1 MFQAV
6 YKNGAIVERCLFEM
20 LPKSEE
26 VFFYTKSVG
35 NKSHTEY
42 SIIDA
47 CGEAKTLSLNC
58 CKLIGLVLDNYQGYP
73 YIELEFEVA
82 NRGIEKLQI
91 WKEEWQCDNPLSIVA
106 LIAERVRQCG
116 YDTYLAFRELEQ
128 ENRQLRWE
136 NKELKEELEGLEEHC
151 KYLNDELLKAESQL
165 K

>member
-6 YKNGAIVERCLFEM
+6 YKNGAIVERSSFDM
-20 LPKSEE
+20 LPKSDE
-26 VFFYTKSVG
+26 VLFYAKSEG
-35 NKSHTEY
+35 NKSRTEY
-42 SIIDA
+42 SIIDSY
-47 CGEAKTLSLNC
+47 GEPRTLPLNG
-58 CKLIGLVLDNYQGYP
+58 CKLIGCILNSYRGHP
-73 YIELEFEVA
+73 YIELEFEIYGLGV
-82 NRGIEKLQI
+82 EKLQI
-91 WKEEWQCDNPLSIVA
+91 WREEWQCDNPLSTVA